1 MRDRTQHTGQA
12 PWLDLTLGLVPLA
25 AVSGATCWLLGLPT
39 SHLTLV
45 GALYAFLAA
54 LVLLNLPGLSRGP
67 GIGPANRITL
77 GRSVLVLPV
86 AALVVRPEALTDRGL
101 WWIIALAT
109 VAMILDGMDGRVARR
124 TGTSSAFGARFD
136 VELDAVLLLALS
148 ALVWLSGKVGAWVFA
163 IGGMRY
169 LFVLSG
175 AVWPALT
182 RELPR
187 SLRRSAVCVVQGV
200 AVLICLG
207 PIVPSAQATQLAAAA
222 LLLLV
227 WSFAVDIV
235 WLLARA
241 RA

>member
-1 MRDRTQHTGQA
+1 MRDRTHGAGQA
-12 PWLDLTLGLVPLA
+12 PWLDLALGLIPLA

-45 GALYAFLAA
+45 GALYALLTA

-109 VAMILDGMDGRVARR
+109 VAMILDGVDGRVARR
-124 TGTSSAFGARFD
+124 TGTSSAFGTRFD
-136 VELDAVLLLALS
+136 MELDAVLLLALS
-148 ALVWLSGKVGAWVFA
+148 ALVWRSGKVGAWVFA

-169 LFVLSG
+169 VFVLSG
-175 AVWPALT
+175 TLWPALT
-182 RELPR
+182 SELPR
-187 SLRRSAVCVVQGV
+187 SLRRSAACVVQGV
-200 AVLICLG
+200 ALLVCLG
-207 PIVPSAQATQLAAAA
+207 PVVPSAQATQLAAAA

-241 RA
+241 RI